1 MLPPLAK
8 GGQGTAVKA
17 PPPLTGGGELSQ
29 VGMVSIKEVKV
40 TKAIFITGTDTGVG
54 KSIACAVIAL
64 LLRRQGCSVGIM
76 KPVTSGC
83 LERDGKL
90 VSEDAELLSFAAGV
104 PLSPDCTPYLLKAPL
119 APSIAAT
126 LDGVRI
132 DFRTIKDAYLRIAE
146 QYEYVIVEGA
156 GGLMVPL
163 AGGLLMSDLAAHLG
177 LPIAVVA
184 RPGLG
189 TINHTLLTT
198 FCARNLGLEVKGV
211 IINRYPAFPDQAA
224 EYAPHLIASL
234 CGSQLLGVFPEV
246 VADDD
251 KKVVEGVADLLERD
265 PATAVTLRELFN

>member
-1 MLPPLAK
+1 VA
-8 GGQGTAVKA
+8 
-17 PPPLTGGGELSQ
+17 
-29 VGMVSIKEVKV
+29 
-40 TKAIFITGTDTGVG
+40 KAIFITGTDTGVG
-54 KSIACAVIAL
+54 KSIACAAIAL
-64 LLRRQGCSVGIM
+64 LLRRQGHRVGVM

-83 LERDGKL
+83 LERDGGL
-90 VSEDAELLSFAAGV
+90 VSQDAELLCFAAGT
-104 PLSPDCTPYLLKAPL
+104 PLTADCAPYLLRAPL
-119 APSIAAT
+119 APSIAASQ
-126 LDGVRI
+126 DGVRI
-132 DFRTIKDAYLRIAE
+132 DFQVIRDAYLRIAAE
-146 QYEYVIVEGA
+146 SDFVIVEGA

-211 IINRYPAFPDQAA
+211 IINQFPEFPDQAA

-246 VADDD
+246 TGEDDRA
-251 KKVVEGVADLLERD
+251 VVEGVADRLEAD
-265 PATAVTLRELFN
+265 PASAIMLRELFN